1 MTSKYYVKN
10 CSVIFLI
17 SISLIIQISSQL
29 TFNFTVKDIQNNK
42 KEDFNFNSKKLRTN
56 LELPMN
62 SDVDTKTIM
71 KTCLGTP
78 PQCFD
83 LIIQTNSFYIMV
95 PDNQAPSLEADH
107 EFDYSKSTSFV
118 KTSHLITFDFYG
130 EKLKGQEAS
139 DILTL
144 GDKKLNRTNFLI
156 IHSFG
161 KFRHEDGF
169 IGLGYTPT
177 KKEKKFS
184 IIQQLYENGVIP
196 HKVFSQKYSDRYN
209 GQITIGNIPNHIVK
223 DYMHYG
229 RCKALNKKIKNKVYK
244 NNNWECNIDFINYG
258 ENNES
263 DDIKKAKNIIES
275 FLEEDED
282 KREEVLFLSY
292 RKRSFLPYELFKK
305 FGDTYFKR
313 FIDKNKCNI
322 GEEDRYTFYECDEDV
337 ELEPLNFIFDS
348 WEIRLESKQLFSEK
362 KKANNKKEFIFYY
375 KKKFEKI
382 LFGRSILKELEMV
395 YDYANKQIGF
405 YHKNVT
411 YIGNEKILPP
421 KVFDFLIDDNDFVEK
436 NVKTKDNF
444 LPDAQP
450 EEKINKKYDALEQDS
465 KTYLSDILKVIF
477 QILIIII
484 SIGIFIFLFIYGMKI
499 KRKKKIRK
507 ANMHLKKERLMEMS

>member
-1 MTSKYYVKN
+1 MSSKYVQN
-10 CSVIFLI
+10 FFIIFLI
-17 SISLIIQISSQL
+17 SISSITQVSSQL
-29 TFNFTVKDIQNNK
+29 TFNFTVKDILPKSSQK
-42 KEDFNFNSKKLRTN
+42 YIPNSNLQSLRNN

-62 SDVDTKTIM
+62 SEVDTKTIM

-95 PDNQAPSLEADH
+95 PDNQASSLEADH
-107 EFDYSKSTSFV
+107 EFDYSKSVSFV
-118 KTSHLITFDFYG
+118 RTSHLITFDFYG

-144 GDKKLNRTNFLI
+144 GDRKLNRTNFLI
-156 IHSFG
+156 ISAFG
-161 KFRHEDGF
+161 KFRYEDGF
-169 IGLGYTPT
+169 IGLGYTPS
-177 KKEKKFS
+177 KNEKKFS

-196 HKVFSQKYSDRYN
+196 HKVFSQKYNDGYN
-209 GQITIGNIPNHIVK
+209 GQITIGEIPKHIVK

-229 RCKALNKKIKNKVYK
+229 RCQALNKVIKKKVYK

-263 DDIKKAKNIIES
+263 DKIKKAKNVISS
-275 FLEEDED
+275 FLGEDEQ
-282 KREEVLFLSY
+282 EEVLFLSY
-292 RKRSFLPYELFKK
+292 RKRSFLPYELFNK
-305 FGDTYFKR
+305 FGDTYFKE
-313 FIDKNKCNI
+313 FIEKNKCNI
-322 GEEDRYTFYECDEDV
+322 GEKDRYTFYECDEDV

-405 YHKNVT
+405 YHQNVT
-411 YIGNEKILPP
+411 YLGKEKILPP
-421 KVFDFLIDDNDFVEK
+421 KVYDFLIDDNDFTEK
-436 NVKTKDNF
+436 NVKNKDNF
-444 LPDAQP
+444 LPDSRP
-450 EEKINKKYDALEQDS
+450 EEIVDKKYDTLEQDS
-465 KTYLSDILKVIF
+465 KTYLSDILKVVF
-477 QILIIII
+477 EILIIII
-484 SIGIFIFLFIYGMKI
+484 SIGLFFFLFIYGMKV
-499 KRKKKIRK
+499 KRKKMIRK